1 MGITPTKPSAYTTVT
16 PDAIA
21 RDIIINAADI
31 AVMVPPGDSTR
42 ERLARC
48 NKTELKAIAAE
59 LNTVQRRLEH
69 LLFLGV

>member
-21 RDIIINAADI
+21 RDIIVNAADI

-42 ERLARC
+42 ERLAKC
-48 NKTELKAIAAE
+48 NKAELKTIAAE
-59 LNTVQRRLEH
+59 LDTLQRRLEY
-69 LLFLGV
+69 LLFWGV